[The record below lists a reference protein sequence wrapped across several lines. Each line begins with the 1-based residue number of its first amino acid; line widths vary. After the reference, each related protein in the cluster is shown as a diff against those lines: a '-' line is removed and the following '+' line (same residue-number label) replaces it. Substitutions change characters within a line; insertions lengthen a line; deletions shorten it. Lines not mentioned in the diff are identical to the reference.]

1 MYRPHRFSLLLL
13 AALAL
18 PLGAC
23 SNLQQLSRIGKAPD
37 MSPMET
43 PVNLEGRD
51 ATFANMVTMP
61 PANLDDPSTRN
72 SLWRAGTRHFF
83 KDPRASRIGDIL
95 TVEISI
101 NDSAK
106 VDNTTKRS
114 RTNGADAAISSF
126 PFGLHKSGD
135 LVNLGSNNANTGT
148 GTVDRKENI
157 RLTVAAVVTGLLP
170 NGNLIIQGRQE
181 VRVNFEVRDL
191 TVAGIVRPEDIT
203 ADNRIQHTQIAEA
216 RISYG
221 GRGQITD
228 VQQAPYGQQIYE
240 ALMPF

>member
-1 MYRPHRFSLLLL
+1 MLRPAPRFVMIL
-13 AALAL
+13 AALTL
-18 PLGAC
+18 PLAAC
-23 SNLQQLSRIGKAPD
+23 SNIDQLQRIGKAPK

-43 PVNLEGRD
+43 PTEMAPPD
-51 ATFANMVTMP
+51 AAFAQMAARPMP
-61 PANLDDPSTRN
+61 QLDTPNDRN

-114 RTNGADAAISSF
+114 RSNGADASIESF
-126 PFGLHKSGD
+126 PFGLKKSGD
-135 LVNLGSNNANTGT
+135 LVNLGSNAANTGT
-148 GTVDRKENI
+148 GTVDRKESIN
-157 RLTVAAVVTGLLP
+157 LTVAAIVTGVLP

-191 TVAGIVRPEDIT
+191 TVAGIVRPEDIS
-203 ADNRIQHTQIAEA
+203 ADNRVMHTQIAEA

-228 VQQAPYGQQIYE
+228 VQQPPYGQQVYD

>member
-1 MYRPHRFSLLLL
+1 MYRPRKYALIIL

-23 SNLQQLSRIGKAPD
+23 SNLDQLSRIGRAPD

-43 PVNLEGRD
+43 PPNMAARD
-51 ATFANMVTMP
+51 ANFSNTIVMP
-61 PANLDDPSTRN
+61 PPNLDDPSARN
-72 SLWRAGTRHFF
+72 SLWRTGNRHFF

-114 RTNGADAAISSF
+114 RTNGADASISSF
-126 PFGLHKSGD
+126 PFGLKKAGD

-148 GTVDRKENI
+148 GTVDRKEAIN
-157 RLTVAAVVTGLLP
+157 LTVAAVVTGLLP

-191 TVAGIVRPEDIT
+191 TVGGIVRPEDIS
-203 ADNRIQHTQIAEA
+203 ADNRVQHSQIAEA